1 MRKWILHHILIL
13 KLFRM
18 FHDQFLDTGLAKAM
32 KDVEDDEE
40 YDLEEAKRLSGFK
53 NECQN

>member
-13 KLFRM
+13 KLFRV

-40 YDLEEAKRLSGFK
+40 YNLEEAKRLSGFK